1 VRKMNFTPERI
12 ANFWAKVDKESHV
25 GGCWVWQGAKF
36 SKGYGAIQLGVGNTA
51 RTHRVSYVL
60 HNGPFDDDL
69 VVCHKCD
76 NPACVNPLHLFLGT
90 EADNAADRKNKGRS
104 ARQYGGKNGQSKL
117 TDNIVVSI
125 YQDPRTNRDIAA
137 EYGVASSLVSQ
148 IRHRK
153 IWGETTKHLPTQSKR
168 KSGMGSSAV
177 RLTA

>member
-1 VRKMNFTPERI
+1 MRKMNFTPERI
-12 ANFWAKVDKESHV
+12 ANFWAKVGTTDSPD
-25 GGCWVWQGAKF
+25 GCREWQGAKTT
-36 SKGYGAIQLGVGNTA
+36 SGYGAFQMGVGNTVRA
-51 RTHRVSYVL
+51 HRIAYVL
-60 HNGPFDDDL
+60 HFGVFNDDL

-76 NPACVNPLHLFLGT
+76 NRSCVNPLHLFLGT
-90 EADNAADRKNKGRS
+90 DADNAADRKNKGRS

-117 TDNIVVSI
+117 TDSIVVSI

-153 IWGETTKHLPTQSKR
+153 VWGETTKHLPTQLKR
-168 KSGMGSSAV
+168 KSGSGSSAV